1 MSQQKM
7 TCATLLPKLVVELS
21 FDYNGTFWVLAPKV
35 GLTQQ

>member
-1 MSQQKM
+1 
-7 TCATLLPKLVVELS
+7 LPKLVVKLS